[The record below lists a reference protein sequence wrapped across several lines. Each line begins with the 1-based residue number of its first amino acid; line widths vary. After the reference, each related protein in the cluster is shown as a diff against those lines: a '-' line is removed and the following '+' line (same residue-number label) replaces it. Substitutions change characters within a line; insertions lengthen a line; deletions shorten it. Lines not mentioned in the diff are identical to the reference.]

1 MAGLGEERRL
11 IADGCRLIAGVD
23 EVGRGCWAGP
33 VVAAA
38 VIFPPAIL
46 EQPEL
51 LRGIEDSKTLSAS
64 QRDAMAAR
72 IGELA
77 LGVGVGA
84 APAFVIDH
92 FGIGPATA
100 WAMAQAVLAL
110 PLLPD
115 ALLIDWVRLPALP
128 IRQRS
133 MPRGDALS
141 VSIAAA
147 SIIAKVRRDRML
159 AAWDRADGRYGFGAH
174 KGYGTAQH
182 QAALARFGPSAL
194 HRRSFRPVA
203 ALGDWGSGTGD
214 R

>member
-1 MAGLGEERRL
+1 MAGLGLEREL
-11 IADGCRLIAGVD
+11 LADGCGLIAGVD

-38 VIFPPAIL
+38 VVFAPAVL
-46 EQPEL
+46 GRPEL
-51 LRGIEDSKTLSAS
+51 LRGIEDSKTLSAG
-64 QRDAMAAR
+64 QRAAMAAR

-77 LGVGVGA
+77 LGIGVGA
-84 APAFVIDH
+84 APAFVIDQ
-92 FGIGPATA
+92 FGIGAATA
-100 WAMAQAVLAL
+100 WAMGQAVLGL

-128 IRQRS
+128 VRQRS
-133 MPRGDALS
+133 LPRGDALS

-147 SIIAKVRRDRML
+147 SIIAKVRRDAML
-159 AAWDRADGRYGFGAH
+159 VAWDRADRRYGFGAH

-203 ALGDWGSGTGD
+203 LAEERRGLGSGG
-214 R
+214 